1 MVRVTFKNAAV
12 HKCARV
18 ALVRITDNILFIAL
32 GVFGKLPF
40 HTGREAAAA
49 TTAQAG
55 FFDLVHNLLRS
66 HLRNS
71 LSQCLITTYSD
82 IFFNSFR
89 IDSAAVCQYQAMLL
103 FVEADFRITRNLLLI
118 DGFTIK
124 QTLYDASFI

>member
-1 MVRVTFKNAAV
+1 MRVALQYAAV

-18 ALVRITDNILFIAL
+18 TLVRITDNIFFIAL
-32 GVFGKLPF
+32 GVFSKLPF
-40 HTGREAAAA
+40 HTGREAATT

-55 FFDLVHNLLRS
+55 FFNLVHNLLRS

-71 LSQCLITTYSD
+71 LSQCLITAYGD

-89 IDSAAVCQYQAMLL
+89 VDSAAVSQYQAMLL

-118 DGFTIK
+118 DGFTIE